1 MPPDYISDKHPR
13 TAIFGPAASAW
24 YGVLQRH
31 VVLKNTA
38 TTVIARVAA
47 DQLVFTP
54 VNLFC
59 FLSSMSIM
67 EGTDPMEKLRKAYWS
82 TYKTNLGV
90 WSTVQLGNFALV
102 PLEYRVLVV
111 NVVSLGKSICTG
123 ELSCLSGVTNNFSL
137 LVGWNCY
144 LSFVNSKA

>member
-1 MPPDYISDKHPR
+1 
-13 TAIFGPAASAW
+13 
-24 YGVLQRH
+24 
-31 VVLKNTA
+31 
-38 TTVIARVAA
+38 
-47 DQLVFTP
+47 
-54 VNLFC
+54 
-59 FLSSMSIM
+59 M

-123 ELSCLSGVTNNFSL
+123 AVSLGVTNNFSFST
-137 LVGWNCY
+137 GWNCY

>member
-1 MPPDYISDKHPR
+1 MLTGYTSDKHLFFC

-31 VVLKNTA
+31 VVFKSTPA
-38 TTVIARVAA
+38 TVIGRVAC
-47 DQLVFTP
+47 DQLIFTP

-67 EGTDPMEKLRKAYWS
+67 EGSDPMEKLRKAYWP

-90 WSTVQLGNFALV
+90 WATVQLGNFAFV

-111 NVVSLGKSICTG
+111 NIVSLGKSIYTDTPG
-123 ELSCLSGVTNNFSL
+123 P
-137 LVGWNCY
+137 
-144 LSFVNSKA
+144 AH

>member
-1 MPPDYISDKHPR
+1 MLKS
-13 TAIFGPAASAW
+13 TAAT
-24 YGVLQRH
+24 
-31 VVLKNTA
+31 VV
-38 TTVIARVAA
+38 ARVAA

-67 EGTDPMEKLRKAYWS
+67 EGSDPMEKLRKAYWP

-111 NVVSLGKSICTG
+111 NVVSLGKPICSREFSSVCWVSLTTFPYRQGGTATSALSTARLKNG
-123 ELSCLSGVTNNFSL
+123 EVRQRTA
-137 LVGWNCY
+137 V
-144 LSFVNSKA
+144 

>member
-1 MPPDYISDKHPR
+1 LFAIDSKLTVTI
-13 TAIFGPAASAW
+13 AIFGPAASAW

-31 VVLKNTA
+31 VVLKSTA
-38 TTVIARVAA
+38 ATVVARVAA
-47 DQLVFTP
+47 DQLLFTP

-111 NVVSLGKSICTG
+111 NVVSLG
-123 ELSCLSGVTNNFSL
+123 
-137 LVGWNCY
+137 WNCY
-144 LSFVNSKA
+144 LSYVNSKA

>member
-1 MPPDYISDKHPR
+1 MLKS
-13 TAIFGPAASAW
+13 TAAT
-24 YGVLQRH
+24 
-31 VVLKNTA
+31 VV
-38 TTVIARVAA
+38 ARVAA
-47 DQLVFTP
+47 DQLLFTP

-67 EGTDPMEKLRKAYWS
+67 EGTDPMEKLRKAYWF

-111 NVVSLGKSICTG
+111 NVVSLGESTFRLKYRGRC
-123 ELSCLSGVTNNFSL
+123 
-137 LVGWNCY
+137 
-144 LSFVNSKA
+144 